1 MKLPKQDADLFFELM
16 WPLQFFVNRELQV
29 LPKVSTPDAYL
40 KCSREEKGQV
50 RDAMYGHVELV
61 DAFIQENLP
70 QFSDDKLEIIAKW
83 KHFVADEF
91 FIERLLKKYAIFIGS
106 DEKVYGVLALYDAFQ
121 DVFDPGQLP
130 VRVKAV
136 LLPFKG
142 EIIYDGLLEIY
153 PISFGRGISTEL
165 KEVYMAA
172 KQNGRIIER
181 LDLDVEPSK
190 AQRPH
195 KPVKDWGLELDELV
209 AKARRL
215 RGGSGQPP
223 IYSPAFRLVKVSLEL
238 AQRAVENPDDLD
250 TLWKCLQK
258 VDRALG
264 NVETTL
270 HRSER
275 YE

>member
-1 MKLPKQDADLFFELM
+1 MKLSKQDTGLFFELM
-16 WPLQFFVNRELQV
+16 WPLQFFVNRQLRV
-29 LPKVSTPDAYL
+29 LPKVSTLDAYPN
-40 KCSREEKGQV
+40 CSLEEKGEV
-50 RDAMYGHVELV
+50 RDAMYGHVELM
-61 DAFIQENLP
+61 DGFIEENP
-70 QFSDDKLEIIAKW
+70 HQFSDDKLEIIAKW

-91 FIERLLKKYAIFIGS
+91 FIERLLKKHAIFITS
-106 DEKVYGVLALYDAFQ
+106 DEKVYGVLALHDAFQ
-121 DVFDPGQLP
+121 DIFHPGQLP

-181 LDLDVEPSK
+181 LDAGIEQAKV
-190 AQRPH
+190 QRSY
-195 KPVKDWGLELDELV
+195 KPVKDWGPELDELL
-209 AKARRL
+209 AKAQRL

-250 TLWKCLQK
+250 KLRKCLQK
-258 VDRALG
+258 VDRALES
-264 NVETTL
+264 VETTL

-275 YE
+275 DR